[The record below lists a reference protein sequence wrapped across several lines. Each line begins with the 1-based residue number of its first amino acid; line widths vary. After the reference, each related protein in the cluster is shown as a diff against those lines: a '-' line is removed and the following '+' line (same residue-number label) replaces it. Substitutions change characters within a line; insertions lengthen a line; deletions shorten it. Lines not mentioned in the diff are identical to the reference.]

1 MIFHLVSLLTKIQEM
16 FMIFDEI
23 DRLTQKKKINLHD
36 KCVFLA
42 MVPDVTLSMNCDTTP
57 EAIRA
62 NYTDDDIKELF
73 RYCITVH

>member
-1 MIFHLVSLLTKIQEM
+1 
-16 FMIFDEI
+16 MIFDEI
-23 DRLTQKKKINLHD
+23 DRLSQKKKINLHD

-42 MVPDVTLSMNCDTTP
+42 QVPDVTLSMNCDNTP

-73 RYCITVH
+73 RYWFSFYKNLHRKDDYLWK